1 MFLQFKNVSIHF
13 LLMRRYNY
21 LKQKYTYK
29 YGIKDEVLKAIVI
42 AAKYVR
48 ISGYLLGEGVA
59 GGEGAKCG
67 GCGGG
72 LM

>member
-1 MFLQFKNVSIHF
+1 M
-13 LLMRRYNY
+13 
-21 LKQKYTYK
+21 
-29 YGIKDEVLKAIVI
+29 KDEVLKVLVI

-48 ISGYLLGEGVA
+48 ISVYLLGEGIA
-59 GGEGAKCG
+59 GGENAKCG